1 METSP
6 TSAVQVIPIVLASVF
21 MELRTRHA
29 PGAAGQQHQASTPY
43 DRGFSG
49 SAASVIGGFSSLQRD
64 AMELP
69 YDCEQFSM
77 L

>member
-29 PGAAGQQHQASTPY
+29 PVPQDSSIRPVRPMIEA
-43 DRGFSG
+43 FSG
-49 SAASVIGGFSSLQRD
+49 SAASVIGGFSSLQR
-64 AMELP
+64 
-69 YDCEQFSM
+69 
-77 L
+77 